1 MIASSLAPAGLSAS
15 LTLLPVQ
22 LMPFSIRTIEE
33 DGTAVTSRLEPVK
46 RWRRANPELFERRRV
61 EGMKKSDLVREN
73 LLRLHREKKAE
84 WRKSARR
91 NPKLRATT
99 EHIAAKEWRLRAP
112 GGEVHEFRNLKAF
125 LRENADLFAVLDVE
139 WKEVPGRPGQ
149 AWCKAFHGLSR
160 LRPNCVKW
168 LPEWKGWTWA
178 GE

>member
-1 MIASSLAPAGLSAS
+1 MIAATLAPVGLSAS
-15 LTLLPVQ
+15 LTVLPVQ
-22 LMPFSIRTIEE
+22 LLQLSGLVAK
-33 DGTAVTSRLEPVK
+33 GTEAAAKSRLEPVR
-46 RWRRANPELFERRRV
+46 RWRQANPDLFEQRRV

-84 WRKSARR
+84 WRRSARR

-99 EHIAAKEWRLRAP
+99 EHIAAKEWKLRAP

-125 LRENADLFAVLDVE
+125 LRENADLFAVADVE

-149 AWCKAFHGLSR
+149 AWCRAFHGLSR
-160 LRPNCVKW
+160 LRPSCVKL

>member
-1 MIASSLAPAGLSAS
+1 M
-15 LTLLPVQ
+15 TVK
-22 LMPFSIRTIEE
+22 
-33 DGTAVTSRLEPVK
+33 SRLEPVR
-46 RWRRANPELFERRRV
+46 RWRQANPELFEQRRV

-112 GGEVHEFRNLKAF
+112 GGEIHQFRNLKAF
-125 LRENADLFAVLDVE
+125 LRTHAELFAVEDVE

-149 AWCKAFHGLSR
+149 AWCRAFHGLSR
-160 LRPNCVKW
+160 LRPSCVKW
-168 LPEWKGWTWA
+168 LSEWKGWTWA
-178 GE
+178 GD